1 MTLKPA
7 DQPPILRAMPD
18 WSDRADPA
26 IAGVSPADHGNPRV
40 ARWAIVAL
48 IATGAVALIAELF
61 V

>member
-1 MTLKPA
+1 
-7 DQPPILRAMPD
+7 MPD

-48 IATGAVALIAELF
+48 VATGAVALIAELF